1 MSELMDAFQY
11 KQSALR
17 ERLGVLGRREAVWA
31 LIFLSPWILGFLIFT
46 IYPVLSTLAMT
57 FTNYDLV
64 QSEPL
69 RFVGLENY
77 RNLISDIRLRN
88 SLLVTLK
95 YAAIAIPVGLA
106 FPLALALLLN
116 ARKLWAR
123 KIFYTLFYM
132 PYVIPA
138 ISTLFIWR
146 GILNPQ
152 SGWVNL
158 GLQALGVS
166 QESLPQ
172 WTTSTTWVYP
182 ALVLMGL
189 WGIGQGMLIMLSG
202 LQGVPTALYEAAEID
217 GANAFQSFWHV
228 TLPMISPVIFM
239 NLLLGV
245 IGIFQFFVPALV
257 LWPPGNGDPGGST
270 FFFNLY
276 LYHQFFTYHDM
287 SYGAT
292 LAWLM
297 FLIIM
302 VVTAILW
309 YTQRYWVYYAGEQQ
323 E

>member
-1 MSELMDAFQY
+1 MSDLIGVFKFERPARREKLG
-11 KQSALR
+11 AL
-17 ERLGVLGRREAVWA
+17 GKREAVWA
-31 LIFLSPWILGFLIFT
+31 LIFLSPWIVGFLVFT
-46 IYPVLSTLAMT
+46 VYPVFSTLAMT

-64 QSEPL
+64 QSEPV

-77 RNLISDIRLRN
+77 LNLLSDARLGN

-95 YAAIAIPVGLA
+95 YAALAIPLGLA
-106 FPLALALLLN
+106 FPLLLALLLN
-116 ARKLWAR
+116 SKNLWAR
-123 KIFYTLFYM
+123 KLFYTLFYM
-132 PYVIPA
+132 PYIIPA

-146 GILNPQ
+146 GMLNPE

-158 GLQALGVS
+158 ALRVLGVS
-166 QESLPQ
+166 YEALPQ

-182 ALVLMGL
+182 ALVLMSL
-189 WGIGQGMLIMLSG
+189 WGVGQGMLIMLSG
-202 LQGVPTALYEAAEID
+202 LQNVPTALYEAAQID
-217 GANAFQSFWHV
+217 GANTFESFWHV

-239 NLLLGV
+239 NLLLNV
-245 IGIFQFFVPALV
+245 IGIFQFFVPALI

-297 FLIIM
+297 FLIIL
-302 VVTAILW
+302 VVTALLW
-309 YTQRYWVYYAGEQQ
+309 STQKYWVYYAGERQ

>member
-1 MSELMDAFQY
+1 MSDLINVFQF
-11 KQSALR
+11 KRLARR
-17 ERLGVLGRREAVWA
+17 ERLGPLGKREAATA
-31 LIFLSPWILGFLIFT
+31 LMFLSPWILGFLVFT
-46 IYPVLSTLAMT
+46 LYPVLTTLWMT

-69 RFVGLENY
+69 RFVGLDNY
-77 RNLISDIRLRN
+77 RNLLFDPRLRA

-95 YAAIAIPVGLA
+95 YACLAIPVGLA

-116 ARKLWAR
+116 AKNLWAR
-123 KIFYTLFYM
+123 KLFYTLFYM
-132 PYVIPA
+132 PYIIPI

-146 GILNPQ
+146 GMLNPQ

-158 GLQALGVS
+158 ALQALGVS
-166 QESLPQ
+166 QDSLPK
-172 WTTSTTWVYP
+172 WTTSPDWVYP
-182 ALVLMGL
+182 ALVLMSL
-189 WGIGQGMLIMLSG
+189 WGIGQGMLIMLAG

-217 GANAFQSFWHV
+217 GAGFFQKFWNI

-239 NLLLGV
+239 NLLLDV
-245 IGIFQFFVPALV
+245 IGVFQFFVPALV
-257 LWPPGNGDPGGST
+257 LWPPGYGDPGGST

-292 LAWLM
+292 MAWLM

-302 VVTAILW
+302 GITTLLW
-309 YTQRYWVYYAGEQQ
+309 TTQKYWVYYAGERQ